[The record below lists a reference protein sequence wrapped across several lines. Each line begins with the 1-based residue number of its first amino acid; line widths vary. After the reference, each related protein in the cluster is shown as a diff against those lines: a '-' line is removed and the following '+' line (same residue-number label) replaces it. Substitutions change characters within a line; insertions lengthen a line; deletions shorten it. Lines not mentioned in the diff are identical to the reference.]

1 MSTTEMNFLLSS
13 PYFRT
18 CSLHEIS
25 QFQSNLQP
33 IQYDA
38 GDVIFQQGLIESN
51 WYLVRRGM
59 VAIERHTHTGARH
72 MLAEVGIGE
81 AFGEMGLL
89 ERSPRLA
96 TAYAMEPT
104 VLLKL
109 ESSMFQ
115 HLLDNQDPVAFTLL
129 RAMAVTQSRRLREMT
144 LTMQDLTDL
153 DSMGDYAPTPSP
165 LGLSS
170 LLKTSYLLS

>member
-1 MSTTEMNFLLSS
+1 MSTSEINFLLSS

-18 CSLHEIS
+18 CSLQEVS
-25 QFQSNLQP
+25 DFQSHLQP
-33 IQYDA
+33 VHFEA
-38 GDVIFQQGLIESN
+38 GAVVFQQGLIETS
-51 WYLVRRGM
+51 WYLVRQGM

-72 MLAEVGIGE
+72 VLAEVSAGE

-96 TAYAMEPT
+96 TAYATEPT

-109 ESSMFQ
+109 EASTFQ
-115 HLLDNQDPVAFTLL
+115 QLLDNANPVAYALL

-165 LGLSS
+165 LGLSA
-170 LLKTSYLLS
+170 LLKTSYMLS